1 MNKDKAASEIEN
13 QIITSFDCKV
23 DRVIYHPI
31 RLIQASKSLIGLNL
45 DNPNQ
50 RLINFSGLYLNEKLS
65 KKHSKTKPFKNQIN
79 EVINIHDLENAILSK
94 DRFKISD
101 SINQLSKVSSSL
113 HILEYLI
120 EISLKENG
128 SSFLVLWS
136 IYRSIFF
143 IGERNLDDFREL
155 IIEVVLYDSIC
166 EYPKSNTN
174 IEDIILIDNL
184 TIEDIDLYSHLIELK
199 HSNLVRSEKLL
210 PLADKMIN
218 RFSIRYDLKSS
229 SKKINVIES
238 EFNKNGRAWILDYIN
253 EINPKKITYEFILF
267 LDSIRCLL
275 KYLNVNKH
283 KYVFKHF
290 ERLVKNFNI

>member
-1 MNKDKAASEIEN
+1 M
-13 QIITSFDCKV
+13 
-23 DRVIYHPI
+23 
-31 RLIQASKSLIGLNL
+31 
-45 DNPNQ
+45 
-50 RLINFSGLYLNEKLS
+50 
-65 KKHSKTKPFKNQIN
+65 
-79 EVINIHDLENAILSK
+79 
-94 DRFKISD
+94 
-101 SINQLSKVSSSL
+101 
-113 HILEYLI
+113 
-120 EISLKENG
+120 
-128 SSFLVLWS
+128 
-136 IYRSIFF
+136 
-143 IGERNLDDFREL
+143 
-155 IIEVVLYDSIC
+155 VLYDSIC

-184 TIEDIDLYSHLIELK
+184 TIGDIDLYSHLIELK